1 MNDFINAKTI
11 SEKLGFKAQMMNP
24 VLDGLPQ
31 LLAALAV
38 VQNQNF
44 ERNSSLASLR
54 LQFLKMG
61 LGQLRAAL

>member
-1 MNDFINAKTI
+1 MEWIATKMNDAINANTI

-38 VQNQNF
+38 YI
-44 ERNSSLASLR
+44 LT
-54 LQFLKMG
+54 K
-61 LGQLRAAL
+61 